1 MLLAAPLLN
10 TTITLTASGGPVTWS
25 IAQRPGLLGSVSVFP
40 TSGNLAAGQSEHV
53 SVSARGLAGLLS
65 TLIVSPG
72 GSTVT
77 VVVSLG
83 L

>member
-1 MLLAAPLLN
+1 LLN

-40 TSGNLAAGQSEHV
+40 TSGKLAAGQSVHV
-53 SVSARGLAGLLS
+53 SVSARALAGLLS
-65 TLIVSPG
+65 TLTVSPG

-77 VVVSLG
+77 VVVSLD